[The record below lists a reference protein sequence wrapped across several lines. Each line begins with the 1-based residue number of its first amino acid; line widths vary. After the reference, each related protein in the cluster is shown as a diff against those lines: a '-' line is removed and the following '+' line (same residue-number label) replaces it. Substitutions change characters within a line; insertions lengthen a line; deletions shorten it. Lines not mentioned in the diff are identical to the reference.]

1 MDGPI
6 SDGLSNLINMT
17 STMLLKLS
25 AVILFTPSF
34 LLPGVLLAVVGG
46 WIGQVYIKAQL
57 SVKRE
62 MSVAKAP
69 VLAHF
74 GAAMAG
80 IGSCFAVK
88 FRFYGAHPSTWQ
100 CRSVLMV
107 CRSHSGRSPCIG
119 STDTLVRV
127 VRFTT
132 LTGSYPSLLP
142 PARTHCDPRQVG
154 VYPYRRRRR
163 SIFRRAWCI
172 PHLWPVAAYCG
183 GYGFLDDN
191 GVRV

>member
-1 MDGPI
+1 MSAVDGPI

-17 STMLLKLS
+17 LTMLLKLA

-34 LLPGVLLAVVGG
+34 LLPGVLLAVAGG

-80 IGSCFAVK
+80 LG
-88 FRFYGAHPSTWQ
+88 
-100 CRSVLMV
+100 
-107 CRSHSGRSPCIG
+107 
-119 STDTLVRV
+119 
-127 VRFTT
+127 
-132 LTGSYPSLLP
+132 
-142 PARTHCDPRQVG
+142 
-154 VYPYRRRRR
+154 
-163 SIFRRAWCI
+163 
-172 PHLWPVAAYCG
+172 
-183 GYGFLDDN
+183 N
-191 GVRV
+191 